1 MGVILKAPFNCPI
14 PEQYPNLISSRRL
27 VVKHPGYKDDDSNE
41 LLALVATD
49 GSTDNPGVQYG
60 LVHTACAIFAD
71 NRFDGWLSLE
81 RKSTVEDAIAPEGL
95 LSVGIYYFHVPSN
108 TATAEKFADI
118 TLSPYPIVPNF
129 REWTFPHARI
139 PPPWKNAEIGEP
151 AAAIPA
157 KQRDSTCRLT
167 NHREPT
173 ESAHIIP
180 ASEKE
185 WFGMNSMDKYN
196 LLGVKQ
202 GQEVINGDENLILL
216 REDVHN
222 QWDRTCFS
230 IVPKLKDNNT
240 WTWTAHV
247 HKPVQELHAL
257 YHNVQLQ
264 SLAGVQH
271 EYLLARFAWD
281 MFPMLQ
287 GFLQRMVKRRLRL
300 RSHVEDVSGLH
311 CKSYCEGQGHGRSS
325 PSRSA
330 SRRISPKRRHTDMSE
345 SDVIPNTEYRSC
357 DSAIGGISPK
367 ESACSGVRSCNE
379 ASEGET
385 AIEED
390 RSNSDSEEDPY
401 GQERRRQRKML
412 EASLEDSD
420 PHGFLRRKRKIED
433 DEVLRGRK
441 RTRANV
447 QSGSRVKYRD
457 GCVPAGEE
465 AVWSDG

>member
-1 MGVILKAPFNCPI
+1 MGVILNAPFTCPI
-14 PEQYPNLISSRRL
+14 PEQYPNFISSRRL
-27 VVKHPGYKDDDSNE
+27 VVKHPGYDDDSNE

-49 GSTDNPGVQYG
+49 GSANNPGVQYG
-60 LVHTACAIFAD
+60 LVHTACAIFAG

-81 RKSTVEDAIAPEGL
+81 RKSTVEDAIAPEDL
-95 LSVGIYYFHVPSN
+95 LSVGIYYFHVPPDAG
-108 TATAEKFADI
+108 TAKAFANV

-129 REWTFPHARI
+129 REWAFPYASI
-139 PPPWKNAEIGEP
+139 PPPWKNASIREP

-157 KQRDSTCRLT
+157 KQRDNTCRVT
-167 NHREPT
+167 YHGEPT

-196 LLGVKQ
+196 LLGVKR

-216 REDVHN
+216 REDVHT
-222 QWDRTCFS
+222 QWDCMWFS
-230 IVPKLKDNNT
+230 IVPKLTDNDT
-240 WTWTAHV
+240 WTWTTHV
-247 HKPVQELHAL
+247 HKPSQELHAL

-264 SLAGVQH
+264 PLTGVRH

-287 GFLQRMVKRRLRL
+287 GFPQRMIKRRLSL
-300 RSHVEDVSGLH
+300 RSRVEDVSGLD

-330 SRRISPKRRHTDMSE
+330 SPRKSPKRRHTDVSE

-357 DSAIGGISPK
+357 DSAIGGISMK
-367 ESACSGVRSCNE
+367 ESACSGVRSWNE
-379 ASEGET
+379 ASEEET

-401 GQERRRQRKML
+401 GEKCRRQRRML
-412 EASLEDSD
+412 EASLIDSD
-420 PHGFLRRKRKIED
+420 LHGLIRREGNFG
-433 DEVLRGRK
+433 EVPRGRK
-441 RTRANV
+441 RTRA
-447 QSGSRVKYRD
+447 
-457 GCVPAGEE
+457 
-465 AVWSDG
+465 